1 VRWAGRAQRRPSCAT
16 NVGYVK
22 RWLLLLLGI
31 VLILVGISVAS
42 VSGSAL
48 ALFGSDESVSTPTA
62 TAHANGAALLVENI
76 RIDASSI
83 PVPHGLGTLRLTV
96 SSPNATSMFIGSA
109 PANSVDTYL
118 TGAPYDV
125 VVDLTTGG
133 KVTTRSVPG
142 SETPSPPESQ
152 SIWTQKASG
161 AQASIPTT
169 AGNHDTIVIMNSDAS
184 TGITADLGVSLTMPG
199 IWRAGWIGLG
209 LGLLSMIAGGVA
221 IWRSVV
227 ARRHGKHSAHA
238 ANVASA
244 DAAEVPV
251 TSAVF
256 MEQVPPGVAAV
267 EQPVLDAPTVAV
279 PAPDVAAPAV
289 PAPVLGAPI
298 VNPPAV
304 PTALDPMLIAPWT
317 HVEQATSLGATA
329 APEVIPS
336 GAESGTSEPAVW
348 ESPEWIAPA
357 TTIDPASA
365 PVSEAE

>member
-1 VRWAGRAQRRPSCAT
+1 MRWAGRAQRCPSCAT

-31 VLILVGISVAS
+31 VLILLGISAAS

-62 TAHANGAALLVENI
+62 TVHANGAALLVENI

-96 SSPNATSMFIGSA
+96 SSPNAASMFIGSA
-109 PANSVDTYL
+109 PASSVDTYL

-125 VVDLTTGG
+125 VFDLTTEG

-142 SETPSPPESQ
+142 SQTPSPPESQ

-209 LGLLSMIAGGVA
+209 LGLLSMIVGGVA

-238 ANVASA
+238 PVVTSA
-244 DAAEVPV
+244 DVSGVPV
-251 TSAVF
+251 TNPVSMQGAPEVVGAP
-256 MEQVPPGVAAV
+256 EPALDASVVPAPYAPA
-267 EQPVLDAPTVAV
+267 PDLPAPALDAPT
-279 PAPDVAAPAV
+279 
-289 PAPVLGAPI
+289 

-317 HVEQATSLGATA
+317 HVEQATSPSAATA
-329 APEVIPS
+329 SEDVTPE
-336 GAESGTSEPAVW
+336 AESGLSEPAVW

>member
-1 VRWAGRAQRRPSCAT
+1 
-16 NVGYVK
+16 
-22 RWLLLLLGI
+22 
-31 VLILVGISVAS
+31 
-42 VSGSAL
+42 
-48 ALFGSDESVSTPTA
+48 
-62 TAHANGAALLVENI
+62 
-76 RIDASSI
+76 
-83 PVPHGLGTLRLTV
+83 
-96 SSPNATSMFIGSA
+96 
-109 PANSVDTYL
+109 
-118 TGAPYDV
+118 
-125 VVDLTTGG
+125 
-133 KVTTRSVPG
+133 
-142 SETPSPPESQ
+142 
-152 SIWTQKASG
+152 
-161 AQASIPTT
+161 
-169 AGNHDTIVIMNSDAS
+169 
-184 TGITADLGVSLTMPG
+184 
-199 IWRAGWIGLG
+199 
-209 LGLLSMIAGGVA
+209 MIAGGVA

-267 EQPVLDAPTVAV
+267 EQPVLDAPAV
-279 PAPDVAAPAV
+279 PEPDVVAPVLVAPVLDAPAVAV
-289 PAPVLGAPI
+289 PAPVLDTPI

-329 APEVIPS
+329 APEVVPS